1 MSWSMVVVVSVL
13 LTAGIVSVARALD
26 RYTALVAP

>member
-13 LTAGIVSVARALD
+13 LTAGIAGVARALN
-26 RYTALVAP
+26 RYAALVAP